1 MSARIDGP
9 VVIVGAGQAAA
20 QAITSLRAEGFAG
33 DIVLYGDEP
42 YLPYQRPPLSKAYLG
57 DELSEERLE
66 LKAPKFYEDSAVEVH
81 LSTRVARLRP
91 AEHQV
96 ELADGSRRTYGALLI
111 ATGTRA
117 RALPVPGADLP
128 GVYSI
133 RSIDDVK
140 AFRAV
145 AVPGAKL
152 VIIGGGYIG
161 LEVAAKARKLG
172 LEVTLVEGQPRVL
185 ARVACATISDFARTL
200 HEGHGVT
207 LLTGMGVAR
216 LLGSDRV
223 SGVELADGRVLPAD
237 LVLSAVGAVPNAELA
252 QAAGLALDNGVK
264 VDAATRS
271 SAPDIYAVGDVASFP
286 SALYGRRV
294 RLESVQNAI
303 DQAKAAAK
311 AITGADVAYDPIPW
325 FWSDQ
330 YDVKLQI
337 AGLLDGFTRTE
348 CEGDIAARRFSV
360 RYFQGERLIAVC
372 SVNDPKSHMLA
383 RRALAAPVPQPAP
396 TPG

>member
-1 MSARIDGP
+1 MSAP

-20 QAITSLRAEGFAG
+20 QAVTSLKAEGHAG
-33 DIVLYGDEP
+33 DMVVIGDEP

-57 DELSEERLE
+57 DEMTEDRLE
-66 LKAPKFYEDSAVEVH
+66 LKAPKFYADAGVD
-81 LSTRVARLRP
+81 LRLGTRVTRLLP
-91 AEHQV
+91 AEKAV
-96 ELADGSRRTYGALLI
+96 ELADGSRLAYGALLI

-117 RALPVPGADLP
+117 RALPVPGAELA
-128 GVYSI
+128 GVFSI

-140 AFRAV
+140 HFRA
-145 AVPGAKL
+145 AAAPGAKL

-172 LEVTLVEGQPRVL
+172 LDVTVVEGLPRLL
-185 ARVACATISDFARTL
+185 ARVACSTISDFARTL
-200 HEGHGVT
+200 HEGNGVT
-207 LLTGMGVAR
+207 ILTGVGVAR
-216 LLGSDRV
+216 LMGPERV
-223 SGVELADGRVLPAD
+223 TGVELADGRVLPAD

-252 QAAGLALDNGVK
+252 AEAGLVLENGIR
-264 VDAATRS
+264 VDETTRTS
-271 SAPDIYAVGDVASFP
+271 VPDIYAAGDVASFP
-286 SALYGRRV
+286 SRLYGRRV

-311 AITGADVAYDPIPW
+311 AIMGGVVAYDPIPW

-337 AGLLDGFTRTE
+337 AGLLDGFERTE
-348 CEGDIAARRFSV
+348 TEGDMAGGRFCV
-360 RYFQGERLIAVC
+360 RYFAGDRLLAVC

-383 RRALAAPVPQPAP
+383 RKALATPPPVPI
-396 TPG
+396 PG

>member
-1 MSARIDGP
+1 MSAP
-9 VVIVGAGQAAA
+9 LVIVGAGQAAA
-20 QAITSLRAEGFAG
+20 QAIASLRTEGFAG

-57 DELSEERLE
+57 DELSEDRLE
-66 LKAPKFYEDSAVEVH
+66 LKAPKFYADSGVAVH
-81 LSTRVARLRP
+81 LRTRVARLLP
-91 AEHQV
+91 AEKAV
-96 ELADGSRRTYGALLI
+96 ELADGARQPYSTLLI

-117 RALPVPGADLP
+117 RELPVPGADLP

-140 AFRAV
+140 RFRAA
-145 AVPGAKL
+145 AVPGARL

-161 LEVAAKARKLG
+161 LEVAAKAKKLG
-172 LEVTLVEGQPRVL
+172 LDVTLVEGQPRLL
-185 ARVACATISDFARTL
+185 ARVACATISNFALAL

-207 LLTGMGVAR
+207 ILTGMGVAR
-216 LLGSDRV
+216 LAGTDHV

-237 LVLSAVGAVPNAELA
+237 LVLSAVGALPNAELA
-252 QAAGLALDNGVK
+252 AEAGIALDNGIR
-264 VDAATRS
+264 VDAQTRT
-271 SAPDIYAVGDVASFP
+271 SAPDVYAVGDVASFP

-311 AITGADVAYDPIPW
+311 AITGGSVSYDPVPW

-337 AGLLDGFTRTE
+337 AGLIDGFTRTE
-348 CEGDIAARRFSV
+348 CEGDISAARFAV
-360 RYFQGERLIAVC
+360 RYFAGDRLIAVC
-372 SVNDPKSHMLA
+372 SINDPKSHMLA
-383 RRALAAPVPQPAP
+383 RRALATP
-396 TPG
+396 TPQAAPSPA

>member
-1 MSARIDGP
+1 MSAP

-20 QAITSLRAEGFAG
+20 QAVTSLKAEGCAG
-33 DIVLYGDEP
+33 DIIVIGDEP

-57 DELSEERLE
+57 DEMTEDRLE
-66 LKAPKFYEDSAVEVH
+66 LKAPKFYADAGAELRLA
-81 LSTRVARLRP
+81 TRVARLLP
-91 AEHQV
+91 SEKAV
-96 ELADGSRRTYGALLI
+96 ELADGSRLAYGALLI

-117 RALPVPGADLP
+117 RALPVPGAELA
-128 GVYSI
+128 GLFSI

-140 AFRAV
+140 HFRAS

-161 LEVAAKARKLG
+161 LEVAAKAKKLG
-172 LEVTLVEGQPRVL
+172 LEVTVVEGQARLL

-200 HEGHGVT
+200 HEGNGVT
-207 LLTGMGVAR
+207 ILTGMGVAR
-216 LLGSDRV
+216 LVGTERV
-223 SGVELADGRVLPAD
+223 TGVELADGRVLPAD

-252 QAAGLALDNGVK
+252 SEAGLVLENGIR
-264 VDAATRS
+264 VDEATRT
-271 SAPDIYAVGDVASFP
+271 SAPDIYAAGDVASFP
-286 SALYGRRV
+286 SRLYGRRV

-311 AITGADVAYDPIPW
+311 AIMGGGVAYDPIPW

-337 AGLLDGFTRTE
+337 AGLLDGYERTE
-348 CEGDIAARRFSV
+348 TEGDVAAGRFCV
-360 RYFQGERLIAVC
+360 RYFAGDRLLAVC

-383 RRALAAPVPQPAP
+383 RKALATPPPVPAP
-396 TPG
+396 G

>member
-1 MSARIDGP
+1 MSAP

-20 QAITSLRAEGFAG
+20 QAVTSLKAEGHAG
-33 DIVLYGDEP
+33 DIIVIGDEP

-57 DELSEERLE
+57 DEMTEDRLE
-66 LKAPKFYEDSAVEVH
+66 LKAPKFYADAGAD
-81 LSTRVARLRP
+81 LRLATRVTRLLP
-91 AEHQV
+91 AEKAV
-96 ELADGSRRTYGALLI
+96 ELADGSRLAYGALLI

-117 RALPVPGADLP
+117 RALPVPGADLA
-128 GVYSI
+128 GVFSI

-140 AFRAV
+140 HFRAA
-145 AVPGAKL
+145 AVPGARL

-172 LEVTLVEGQPRVL
+172 LDVSVVEGQPRVL
-185 ARVACATISDFARTL
+185 ARVACTTISDFARTL
-200 HEGHGVT
+200 HEGNGVT
-207 LLTGMGVAR
+207 LLTGVGVAR
-216 LLGSDRV
+216 LIGTEQV
-223 SGVELADGRVLPAD
+223 TGVELADGRVLPAD

-252 QAAGLALDNGVK
+252 AEAGLALENGIR
-264 VDAATRS
+264 VDETTRT
-271 SAPDIYAVGDVASFP
+271 SAPDIYAAGDVASFP
-286 SALYGRRV
+286 SNLYGRRV

-311 AITGADVAYDPIPW
+311 AITGGDVAYDPIPW

-337 AGLLDGFTRTE
+337 AGLLDGFERTE
-348 CEGDIAARRFSV
+348 TEGDVAAGRFCV
-360 RYFQGERLIAVC
+360 RYFAGDRLLAVC

-383 RRALAAPVPQPAP
+383 RKALAIPPPVPAP
-396 TPG
+396 G

>member
-1 MSARIDGP
+1 MSAP

-20 QAITSLRAEGFAG
+20 QAVTSLKAEGYAG
-33 DIVLYGDEP
+33 DIIVIGDEP

-57 DELSEERLE
+57 DEITEDRLE
-66 LKAPKFYEDSAVEVH
+66 LKAPKFYADAGAELRLA
-81 LSTRVARLRP
+81 TRVARLLP
-91 AEHQV
+91 SEKAV
-96 ELADGSRRTYGALLI
+96 ELADGSRLAYGALLI

-117 RALPVPGADLP
+117 RALPVPGAELA
-128 GVYSI
+128 GLFSI

-140 AFRAV
+140 HFRAA

-161 LEVAAKARKLG
+161 LEVAAKAKKLG
-172 LEVTLVEGQPRVL
+172 LEVTVVEGQPRLL

-200 HEGHGVT
+200 HEGNGVII
-207 LLTGMGVAR
+207 LTGMGVAR
-216 LLGSDRV
+216 LVGTERV
-223 SGVELADGRVLPAD
+223 TGVELADGRVLPAD

-252 QAAGLALDNGVK
+252 SEAGLVLENGIR
-264 VDAATRS
+264 VDEATRT
-271 SAPDIYAVGDVASFP
+271 SAPDIYAAGDVASFP
-286 SALYGRRV
+286 SRLYGRRV

-311 AITGADVAYDPIPW
+311 AIMGGGVAYDPIPW

-337 AGLLDGFTRTE
+337 AGLLDGYERTE
-348 CEGDIAARRFSV
+348 TEGDVAAGRFCV
-360 RYFQGERLIAVC
+360 RYFAGDRLLAVC

-383 RRALAAPVPQPAP
+383 RKALATPPPVSAP
-396 TPG
+396 G

>member
-1 MSARIDGP
+1 MSAP
-9 VVIVGAGQAAA
+9 LVIVGAGQAAA
-20 QAITSLRAEGFAG
+20 QAIASLRAEGFAG
-33 DIVLYGDEP
+33 GIALYGDEP

-57 DELSEERLE
+57 DEMSEERLE
-66 LKAPKFYEDSAVEVH
+66 LKAPRFYAESGVEVH
-81 LSTRVARLRP
+81 LDTRVTRLLP
-91 AEHQV
+91 AEKAV
-96 ELADGSRRTYGALLI
+96 ELAGGARRPYSTLI
-111 ATGTRA
+111 LATGTRA

-128 GVYSI
+128 GVHSI

-140 AFRAV
+140 RFRAGAV
-145 AVPGAKL
+145 AGARL

-172 LEVTLVEGQPRVL
+172 LEVTLVEGQPRLL
-185 ARVACATISDFARTL
+185 ARVACATISDFACAL

-207 LLTGMGVAR
+207 LLTGTGVAR
-216 LLGSDRV
+216 LVGTDRV
-223 SGVELADGRVLPAD
+223 SGVELSDGRVLPAD
-237 LVLSAVGAVPNAELA
+237 LVLSAVGAVPNTELA
-252 QAAGLALDNGVK
+252 AEAGIALDNGIK
-264 VDAATRS
+264 VDAQARAS
-271 SAPDIYAVGDVASFP
+271 IADVYAIGDVASFP

-311 AITGADVAYDPIPW
+311 AITGAAVTYDPVPW

-348 CEGDIAARRFSV
+348 CEGDIAAGRFSV
-360 RYFQGERLIAVC
+360 RYFAGERLIAVC

-383 RRALAAPVPQPAP
+383 RRALATPAP
-396 TPG
+396 QATPAPA

>member
-1 MSARIDGP
+1 MSAP

-20 QAITSLRAEGFAG
+20 QAVTSLKAEGYAG
-33 DIVLYGDEP
+33 DIIVIGDEP

-57 DELSEERLE
+57 DEMTEDRLE
-66 LKAPKFYEDSAVEVH
+66 LKAPKFYADAGAELRLA
-81 LSTRVARLRP
+81 TRVARLLP
-91 AEHQV
+91 SEKAV
-96 ELADGSRRTYGALLI
+96 ELADGSRLAYGALLI

-117 RALPVPGADLP
+117 RALPVPGAELA
-128 GVYSI
+128 GLFSI

-140 AFRAV
+140 HFRAS

-161 LEVAAKARKLG
+161 LEVAAKAKKLG
-172 LEVTLVEGQPRVL
+172 LEVTVVEGQPRLL

-200 HEGHGVT
+200 HEGNGVT
-207 LLTGMGVAR
+207 ILTGMGVAR
-216 LLGSDRV
+216 LVGTERV
-223 SGVELADGRVLPAD
+223 TGVELADGRVLPAD

-252 QAAGLALDNGVK
+252 SEAGLVLENGIS
-264 VDAATRS
+264 VDEATRT
-271 SAPDIYAVGDVASFP
+271 SAPDIYAAGDVASFP
-286 SALYGRRV
+286 SRLYGRRV

-311 AITGADVAYDPIPW
+311 AIMGGLVAYDPIPW

-337 AGLLDGFTRTE
+337 AGLLDGYERTE
-348 CEGDIAARRFSV
+348 TEGDVAAGRFCV
-360 RYFQGERLIAVC
+360 RYFAGDRLLAVC

-383 RRALAAPVPQPAP
+383 RKALATPPPVPAP
-396 TPG
+396 G

>member
-1 MSARIDGP
+1 MSAP

-20 QAITSLRAEGFAG
+20 QAVTSLKAEGYAG
-33 DIVLYGDEP
+33 DIVVLGDEP

-57 DELSEERLE
+57 DEMTEDRLE
-66 LKAPKFYEDSAVEVH
+66 LKAPKFYADAGAQVRTGV
-81 LSTRVARLRP
+81 RVARIHP
-91 AEHQV
+91 AEKRV
-96 ELADGSRRTYGALLI
+96 DLADGSHLTYGALLI

-128 GVYSI
+128 GVFSI

-140 AFRAV
+140 HFRA
-145 AVPGAKL
+145 AALPGARL

-172 LEVTLVEGQPRVL
+172 LDVSVVEGQERLL
-185 ARVACATISDFARTL
+185 ARVACATISDFARDL
-200 HEGHGVT
+200 HVGHGVAV
-207 LLTGMGVAR
+207 LTGMGVTR
-216 LLGSDRV
+216 ITGTDRV
-223 SGVELADGRVLPAD
+223 TGVELADGRILPAD

-252 QAAGLALDNGVK
+252 TEAGIALENGIR
-264 VDAATRS
+264 VDAATRT
-271 SAPDIYAVGDVASFP
+271 SAPDIYAAGDVASFP
-286 SALYGRRV
+286 STLYGRRV

-303 DQAKAAAK
+303 DQAKSAAK
-311 AITGADVAYDPIPW
+311 TITGSTVAYDPVPW

-337 AGLLDGFTRTE
+337 AGLLDGFDRTE
-348 CEGDIAARRFSV
+348 CEGDIAAGRFCV
-360 RYFQGERLIAVC
+360 RYFAGDRLLAVC

-383 RRALAAPVPQPAP
+383 RKALVAPPPLPVP
-396 TPG
+396 G